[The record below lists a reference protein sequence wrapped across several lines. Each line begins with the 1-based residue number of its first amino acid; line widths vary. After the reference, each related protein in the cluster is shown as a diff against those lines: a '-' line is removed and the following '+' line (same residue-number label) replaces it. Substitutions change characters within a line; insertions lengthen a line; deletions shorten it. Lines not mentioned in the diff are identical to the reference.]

1 MNFALPDELLELQ
14 ARTRTFIAEQVIP
27 FENDPR
33 QDGHGPSDALRRD
46 LQASA
51 QAAGLLTPHASREMG
66 GLGLSHAAKAIV
78 FEEAGYSSLLW
89 IAGKAV
95 ALCGEDRDPALR
107 SAIKAAYS
115 RSTSKVVELLQ
126 REGIRKIPDGT

>member
-1 MNFALPDELLELQ
+1 MNFTLPDELLELQ

-33 QDGHGPSDALRRD
+33 QDGHGPSDDLRRD
-46 LQASA
+46 LQARA

-78 FEEAGYSSLLW
+78 FEEAGYSPL
-89 IAGKAV
+89 GPV
-95 ALCGEDRDPALR
+95 ALNIHAPDEGNIHLMD
-107 SAIKAAYS
+107 
-115 RSTSKVVELLQ
+115 VVA
-126 REGIRKIPDGT
+126 T